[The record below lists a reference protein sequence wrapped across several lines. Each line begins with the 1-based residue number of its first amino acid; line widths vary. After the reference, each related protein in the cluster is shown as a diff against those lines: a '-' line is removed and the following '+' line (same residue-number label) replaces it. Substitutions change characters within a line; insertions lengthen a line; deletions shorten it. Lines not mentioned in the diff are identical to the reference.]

1 MSKKITKSLKTK
13 LTQAGRQYA
22 EHGIVN
28 PAVYSASTV
37 TFDSVATLEKATKN
51 PFEGVYYGRYG
62 TPTVFAFEE
71 AVAELDGGY
80 HRAISTS
87 SGLAAIT
94 ITLMAYLRPGDEL
107 LMVDSVYG
115 PTRGFCDSVLAEMG
129 VTTHYYDPDVG
140 EGISA
145 LIKPNTRLI
154 FMESPGSLSFEMQD
168 VKAIATA
175 GKAHGVTTVI
185 DNTWATPLFFRPLEH
200 DVDVV
205 IHAATKYL
213 VGHADAMLGVVT
225 VATEAH
231 FKTIK
236 TEAVRLG
243 NCPGPDACA
252 LGLRGLRTLSARL
265 EQHQRH
271 ALQVAEWLQAR
282 TEVAEVWY
290 PALAGSKG
298 HALWARDFDGASGL
312 LGLELASNNKAALAA
327 MLDGLVHF
335 GLGYSWGGYESLA
348 LPTRGGIQRTV
359 TGRPE
364 NETLRLHIGLESPDD
379 LIADLAAGFERL
391 NLELGKA

>member
-1 MSKKITKSLKTK
+1 MSKHIKTR
-13 LTQAGRQYA
+13 LAQAGRQYA

-28 PAVYSASTV
+28 PPVYSASTV
-37 TFDSVATLEKATKN
+37 TFDSVAALERATKN
-51 PFEGVYYGRYG
+51 PFEGVYYGRHG

-80 HRAISTS
+80 YRAVATS

-94 ITLMAYLRPGDEL
+94 ITLLAYLKPGDEL

-115 PTRGFCDSVLAEMG
+115 PTRGFCDTVLADMG

-154 FMESPGSLSFEMQD
+154 FMESPGSLSFEVQD
-168 VKAIATA
+168 VAAIAA
-175 GKAHGVTTVI
+175 AAKAHGVMTAI
-185 DNTWATPLFFRPLEH
+185 DNTWATPLFFRPFEH
-200 DVDVV
+200 GVDLV

-213 VGHADAMLGVVT
+213 VGHADAMLGLIT
-225 VATEAH
+225 VADETA

-236 TEAVRLG
+236 TMAVRLG

-265 EQHQRH
+265 VQHQQH
-271 ALQVAEWLQAR
+271 ALTVAEWLQQR
-282 TEVAEVWY
+282 DEVAEVMY
-290 PALAGSKG
+290 PALPGSKG
-298 HALWARDFDGASGL
+298 HALWQRDFDGASGL
-312 LGLELASNNKAALAA
+312 LGVVLTTRNATALAA
-327 MLDGLVHF
+327 MLDGLEHF

-348 LPTRGGIQRTV
+348 LPTRGGIQRSV
-359 TGRPE
+359 TGCPQT
-364 NETLRLHIGLESPDD
+364 ETLRLHIGLESPAD
-379 LIADLAAGFERL
+379 LIADLEAGFARL
-391 NLELGKA
+391 KAVDDTTAN